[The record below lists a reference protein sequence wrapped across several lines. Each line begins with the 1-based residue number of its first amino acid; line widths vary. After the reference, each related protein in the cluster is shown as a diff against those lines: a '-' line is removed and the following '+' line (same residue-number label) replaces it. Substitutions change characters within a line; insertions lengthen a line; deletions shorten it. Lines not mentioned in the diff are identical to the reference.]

1 MKELALFL
9 CLRNVVIPGLSW
21 QLQEREQENREVW
34 TLGVSQGCGGP
45 LNSTAAIHLIRKF
58 RNMVSPVGDQQ
69 HFTEAIF

>member
-1 MKELALFL
+1 MDTYLVSH
-9 CLRNVVIPGLSW
+9 R
-21 QLQEREQENREVW
+21 
-34 TLGVSQGCGGP
+34 GVGGP